1 MKNNVAGLGMVAKNG
16 VSPPRWEAEIWRITV
31 LTRPAQAKKK
41 KSWQDLISINKPGMV
56 AHICDPSYAG
66 ITDRRSWSRPAQTK
80 NVRPS
85 LKSN

>member
-41 KSWQDLISINKPGMV
+41 KKVGKTSSQSISLAWWHTSVI
-56 AHICDPSYAG
+56 
-66 ITDRRSWSRPAQTK
+66 PAMQK
-80 NVRPS
+80 A
-85 LKSN
+85 